1 MIRTPY
7 INRKAVKE
15 LALRCSLELR
25 NGKHKRVSAR
35 FLEEVNG
42 RVAEHVAYKVQ
53 TWTGTGKTL

>member
-7 INRKAVKE
+7 INRKAVKD
-15 LALRCSLELR
+15 LALRSLELR
-25 NGKHKRVSAR
+25 NGKHKRVSAQ
-35 FLEEVNG
+35 FLEEVNA